1 LENQYFSL
9 FFLFSARREKQTFM
23 YFCKPDF
30 FHMEQEILK
39 CKDLLLQG
47 KILLYPT
54 DTVWGIGC
62 DATNQDAIKKI
73 YAIKLRQESKSMI
86 ILLDSPDRLP
96 LYVAKIPLIAWD
108 LITHTYRPTT
118 YIYPTAQNLP
128 KQLIHPD
135 GTIAIRIT
143 TNPFCK
149 KLIKVLEK
157 PLVSTSANASGN
169 NTPLVF
175 SEISQ
180 EIIDQVDYVVP
191 QQYADSIE
199 YKPSRLV
206 KFLDDYNFFIIRE

>member
-1 LENQYFSL
+1 
-9 FFLFSARREKQTFM
+9 
-23 YFCKPDF
+23 
-30 FHMEQEILK
+30 MEQEILK

-62 DATNQDAIKKI
+62 DATNDEAIKRI
-73 YAIKLRQESKSMI
+73 YTIKQRQESKSMI
-86 ILLDSPDRLP
+86 ILLDSSDRLP
-96 LYVAKIPLIAWD
+96 LYVAKVPLIAWD

-118 YIYPTAQNLP
+118 YIYPTAHNLP

-149 KLIKVLEK
+149 KLIKAIER
-157 PLVSTSANASGN
+157 PLVSTSANSSGEI
-169 NTPLVF
+169 TPVLF

-180 EIIDQVDYVVP
+180 EIIEQVDYVVP
-191 QQYADSIE
+191 QEYADSIE

-206 KFLDDYNFFIIRE
+206 KFIDDYNFTIIRE

>member
-1 LENQYFSL
+1 MEN
-9 FFLFSARREKQTFM
+9 
-23 YFCKPDF
+23 
-30 FHMEQEILK
+30 EILK
-39 CKDLLLQG
+39 CKELLLQG
-47 KILLYPT
+47 KIILYPT

-62 DATNQDAIKKI
+62 DATNEEAVKKI
-73 YAIKLRQESKSMI
+73 YALKQRQESKSMI
-86 ILLDSPDRLP
+86 ILLDNTARLP
-96 LYVAKIPLIAWD
+96 MYVAKIPLVAWD

-143 TNPFCK
+143 TNLFCK
-149 KLIKVLEK
+149 KIIKALDRPLI
-157 PLVSTSANASGN
+157 STSANASGKT
-169 NTPLVF
+169 TPVLF

-180 EIIDQVDYVVP
+180 DIIEQVDYVVP

-206 KFLDDYNFFIIRE
+206 KFIDDYNFTIIRE

>member
-1 LENQYFSL
+1 
-9 FFLFSARREKQTFM
+9 
-23 YFCKPDF
+23 
-30 FHMEQEILK
+30 MEQEILK

-62 DATNQDAIKKI
+62 DATNEEAIKKI
-73 YAIKLRQESKSMI
+73 YAIKQRQESKSMI
-86 ILLDSPDRLP
+86 ILLDATNRLP
-96 LYVAKIPLIAWD
+96 LYVAKVPLIAWD

-128 KQLIHPD
+128 QQLIHPD

-143 TNPFCK
+143 TNLFCK
-149 KLIKVLEK
+149 RLIKALER
-157 PLVSTSANASGN
+157 PLVSTSANVSGEV
-169 NTPLVF
+169 TPVIF

-180 EIIDQVDYVVP
+180 DIIEQVNYVVP
-191 QQYADSIE
+191 QQFAESIE

-206 KFLDDYNFFIIRE
+206 KFIDDYNFTIIRE

>member
-1 LENQYFSL
+1 MPIFAPTFSPL
-9 FFLFSARREKQTFM
+9 
-23 YFCKPDF
+23 
-30 FHMEQEILK
+30 MEHEILK
-39 CKDLLLQG
+39 CKELLLQG

-62 DATNQDAIKKI
+62 DATNEEAIKKV
-73 YAIKLRQESKSMI
+73 YAIKQRQESKSMI
-86 ILLDSPDRLP
+86 ILLDSSDRLP

-108 LITHTYRPTT
+108 LIPHTHRPTT

-128 KQLIHPD
+128 QTLIHSD

-149 KLIKVLEK
+149 KLIKASER
-157 PLVSTSANASGN
+157 PLVSTSANISGEP
-169 NTPLVF
+169 TPVLF

-180 EIIDQVDYVVP
+180 EIIDLVDYVVP
-191 QQYADSIE
+191 QECADSID

-206 KFLDDYNFFIIRE
+206 KFMDDYNFTVIRE